1 MRKQSKN
8 KHRQLWRI
16 FFEDSQPP
24 ETSSSGAREADNS
37 HGVLYQGLL
46 EAESDSEEE
55 MEQGMTA
62 TSGGDDSRP
71 IVQRETVLFEQRAS
85 SNSVQNFNKPYNAR
99 EWESVDISQN
109 STNQQPRTLL
119 QSGGARYI
127 IRSES
132 DLELAIPANERPRI
146 CCRCLPRKESQSA
159 TFEHYACIILAF
171 VAMSAVYV
179 ALVIAILYSFK

>member
-1 MRKQSKN
+1 MCKTRVTRIEFLSAKASKVL
-8 KHRQLWRI
+8 KL
-16 FFEDSQPP
+16 
-24 ETSSSGAREADNS
+24 TSYN
-37 HGVLYQGLL
+37 
-46 EAESDSEEE
+46 
-55 MEQGMTA
+55 
-62 TSGGDDSRP
+62 RP
-71 IVQRETVLFEQRAS
+71 IITR
-85 SNSVQNFNKPYNAR
+85 FNYGFICLPAYNAR